1 MKLIKIA
8 SISAAL
14 LMAGFSSAD
23 TLKIPLGHQ
32 ASSGQASLPSRGAS
46 TQSVVGRHGEP
57 TQRHRAIGQPPI
69 TRWDYAD
76 FSVYFEHDKVVHS
89 VRQHRP
95 RNN

>member
-1 MKLIKIA
+1 MNIIKIA
-8 SISAAL
+8 LMSAAL
-14 LMAGFSSAD
+14 LFAGFSSAD
-23 TLKIPLGHQ
+23 TLRIPLVQQ
-32 ASSGQASLPSRGAS
+32 ATSGQASLPSRGAS
-46 TQSVVGRHGEP
+46 TQSVVARHGEP
-57 TQRHRAIGQPPI
+57 AQRHHPVGQPPI